1 MIIRPATAADL
12 PTLGQLGAELIRV
25 HHGFDAQ
32 RFFVPEGDAAA
43 GYAWFLGDQLANPDA
58 VVLVAEH
65 ESHVVGYV
73 YAGVEPFSWK
83 ELREACGF
91 VHDLI
96 VAPDAR
102 RLGAGEQLLD
112 AATEWLRAKG
122 MPRVILWTAHPN
134 AVAQRLFAR
143 AGFRPTMIEMT
154 REL

>member
-1 MIIRPATAADL
+1 MIIRPATADDL

-25 HHGFDAQ
+25 HHEFDAE

-43 GYAWFLGDQLANPDA
+43 GYAWFLGDQIANPDA
-58 VVLVAEH
+58 LVLVAED
-65 ESHVVGYV
+65 EGRAVGYV

-96 VAPDAR
+96 VAPEAR
-102 RLGAGEQLLD
+102 RLGAGEQLLE
-112 AATEWLRAKG
+112 AATQWLRTKG

-134 AVAQRLFAR
+134 TAAQRLFAR